1 MEPLKVAI
9 FEPYVWERAYGNLR
23 YINYI
28 FRYLDR
34 TRFLPVLIVQRRTAY
49 TDTVERSGV
58 EVITMP
64 APRSLAAYN
73 RELLHKG
80 PLAKGWA
87 LGAILAFNLRIAR
100 TLRHHRITV
109 LQCHNVRS
117 VLMAGVGARLVG
129 CPVIL
134 YVKTTLISPTLDR
147 LAFHLARLVL
157 FQNRLNLEA
166 CQPSLQRYRN
176 KFEVLVNGVDLE
188 EIDRAAQ
195 SGQSAGPQLRKS
207 IGLLSDRL
215 NLACLATLS
224 PAKGIDYLL
233 QAMKIV
239 QQYERVALYILG
251 TDEQFPSYRSEL
263 ETFAR
268 QYLTDVHFLGWR
280 EEPLCILSLMDA
292 LVLPSLH
299 EDAPRSVMEA
309 MALGKPVIATR
320 VGGLPSMLEEG
331 GNGFLVPARD
341 AAALADSII
350 ELARNPERRERMGKA
365 AFAVARQRYSL
376 ATNVQS
382 LQRLY
387 SRLTGAPSLN

>member
-9 FEPYVWERAYGNLR
+9 FAPYGWERAYGNLR

-28 FRYLDR
+28 FRCLDR

-87 LGAILAFNLRIAR
+87 LGAILLFNLRIAR

-188 EIDRAAQ
+188 EIDRAA
-195 SGQSAGPQLRKS
+195 
-207 IGLLSDRL
+207 
-215 NLACLATLS
+215 
-224 PAKGIDYLL
+224 
-233 QAMKIV
+233 
-239 QQYERVALYILG
+239 
-251 TDEQFPSYRSEL
+251 
-263 ETFAR
+263 
-268 QYLTDVHFLGWR
+268 
-280 EEPLCILSLMDA
+280 
-292 LVLPSLH
+292 
-299 EDAPRSVMEA
+299 
-309 MALGKPVIATR
+309 
-320 VGGLPSMLEEG
+320 
-331 GNGFLVPARD
+331 
-341 AAALADSII
+341 
-350 ELARNPERRERMGKA
+350 
-365 AFAVARQRYSL
+365 
-376 ATNVQS
+376 
-382 LQRLY
+382 
-387 SRLTGAPSLN
+387 